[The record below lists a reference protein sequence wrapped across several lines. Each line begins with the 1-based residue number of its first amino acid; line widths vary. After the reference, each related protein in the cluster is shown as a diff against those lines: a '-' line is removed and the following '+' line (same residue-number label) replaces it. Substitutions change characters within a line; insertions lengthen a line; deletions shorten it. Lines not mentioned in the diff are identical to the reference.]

1 MAVSIVCRFWRIT
14 VMGLSLAPCCSL
26 WIVLLLYLVQ
36 GFSGNGYKMD
46 VILMFLGC
54 SLSLSFS
61 SIWEFHCMIQVTHPL
76 CDRNMISA
84 RLDAVSEIS
93 ESMGSSRASQNIGGL
108 DGEDSDITI
117 VQPEF
122 SYILSSVLT
131 NLGRSPDI
139 QRGITRI
146 FHRTATPSEVI
157 NHSSFGPLLCI
168 DIYI

>member
-1 MAVSIVCRFWRIT
+1 
-14 VMGLSLAPCCSL
+14 
-26 WIVLLLYLVQ
+26 
-36 GFSGNGYKMD
+36 
-46 VILMFLGC
+46 
-54 SLSLSFS
+54 
-61 SIWEFHCMIQVTHPL
+61 MIQVTHPL

-146 FHRTATPSEVI
+146 FHRTAAPSEVI
-157 NHSSFGPLLCI
+157 NHYPLDRYCVLIHTHTHTIYMLSSWSTLLKFMHPHPNPKSIESCYFYFMSYMPLSSSPFLKREEKFSVAQLHGHMLL
-168 DIYI
+168 

>member
-1 MAVSIVCRFWRIT
+1 
-14 VMGLSLAPCCSL
+14 MGLSLAPCCSL

-46 VILMFLGC
+46 VILMFLAC

-61 SIWEFHCMIQVTHPL
+61 CIWEFHCMIQVTHPL